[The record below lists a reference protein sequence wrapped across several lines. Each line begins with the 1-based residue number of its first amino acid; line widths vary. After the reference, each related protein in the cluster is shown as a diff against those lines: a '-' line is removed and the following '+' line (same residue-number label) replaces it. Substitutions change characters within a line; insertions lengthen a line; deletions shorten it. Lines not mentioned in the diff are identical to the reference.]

1 MLSKFIHVVANGK
14 ILSFLWL
21 HNILSHTHT
30 HTHTYMYVYV
40 CMCAKSFQSCTTIWN
55 PMHCSPPD
63 SSVHRILQ
71 ARILEWIA
79 MPSSRES
86 SQPRDGTW
94 IFKSPALAGG
104 FFTASATWEAYIYLY
119 IYNIYLYIYIYIL
132 LYITYTHLYTTSS
145 LSIYLLIDTS
155 CFHVLAIVNSAALN
169 FGVAFW
175 ISGFGVLIYSQE
187 WNC

>member
-1 MLSKFIHVVANGK
+1 MSQFSFLLHSLVCCIFQIPHISDIIWYLSFYAWLISLSIMLSKFIHVVANGK

-30 HTHTYMYVYV
+30 YVYVYV
-40 CMCAKSFQSCTTIWN
+40 CMCAKSFQSCPTIWN
-55 PMHCSPPD
+55 PMDCSPSD

-94 IFKSPALAGG
+94 IFKSPALAGTFVTIFG
-104 FFTASATWEAYIYLY
+104 NWEAWGL
-119 IYNIYLYIYIYIL
+119 
-132 LYITYTHLYTTSS
+132 
-145 LSIYLLIDTS
+145 
-155 CFHVLAIVNSAALN
+155 F
-169 FGVAFW
+169 
-175 ISGFGVLIYSQE
+175 
-187 WNC
+187 